1 MPAEERDSFEVLLHY
16 QAELRELVESL
27 QAAATLVMLANT
39 AAASPSPALKTR
51 LLDALLTLPAL
62 EPEAL
67 VVTDATGH
75 IEWFNPAF
83 TAMCG
88 YTLAELRGRKPGQV
102 LQGPDTDAASVTRIR
117 TALHN
122 RQPCHEQ
129 LVNYHKDGSRYRAD
143 IRLAPILDDANEPLY
158 FVARERKL

>member
-1 MPAEERDSFEVLLHY
+1 
-16 QAELRELVESL
+16 
-27 QAAATLVMLANT
+27 
-39 AAASPSPALKTR
+39 
-51 LLDALLTLPAL
+51 
-62 EPEAL
+62 
-67 VVTDATGH
+67 
-75 IEWFNPAF
+75 
-83 TAMCG
+83 MCG